1 MSEMT
6 GRYTAREWVEIDSFF
21 KELAKRTRKSGKISP
36 SRRANIMVEW
46 EAFDADVVIDAI
58 RLYLRMETTP
68 AQNERYLKGIMR
80 NKQKEKEKEAGA
92 YGKRGTDYQK
102 ETGAASG
109 DEGERLRRKYAA
121 GGGELAC
128 DF

>member
-1 MSEMT
+1 MSGT
-6 GRYTAREWVEIDSFF
+6 GRYTAGEQAEIDAFF
-21 KELAKRTRKSGKISP
+21 KELARRTRKAGRISP
-36 SRRANIMVEW
+36 SRRANIMAEW
-46 EAFDADVVIDAI
+46 EVFDVDVVMGAI
-58 RLYLRMETTP
+58 RLYLRMDTTP

-80 NKQKEKEKEAGA
+80 NRQKEKEAGA
-92 YGKRGTDYQK
+92 YGKRGTGYQQ
-102 ETGAASG
+102 ETGTASG

>member
-1 MSEMT
+1 MSEGT
-6 GRYTAREWVEIDSFF
+6 GRYTAGELTEIDSFF
-21 KELAKRTRKSGKISP
+21 QELARRTRKAGRISP
-36 SRRANIMVEW
+36 SRRANIMAEW
-46 EAFDADVVIDAI
+46 EAFDADVVMESLQ
-58 RLYLRMETTP
+58 LYLRMDTTP

-80 NKQKEKEKEAGA
+80 NKQKEKEAGA
-92 YGKRGTDYQK
+92 YGKRGTDHQL
-102 ETGAASG
+102 ETGTASG

>member
-21 KELAKRTRKSGKISP
+21 KELARRTRKAGRISP
-36 SRRANIMVEW
+36 SRRANIMAEW
-46 EAFDADVVIDAI
+46 EVFDVDVVMGAI
-58 RLYLRMETTP
+58 RLYLRMDTTP

-80 NKQKEKEKEAGA
+80 NRQKEKEAGA
-92 YGKRGTDYQK
+92 YGKRGTDYQQ
-102 ETGAASG
+102 ETGTASG

>member
-1 MSEMT
+1 MENRVQ
-6 GRYTAREWVEIDSFF
+6 RYNIEEHKIIDVFF

-58 RLYLRMETTP
+58 RLYLRMDTTP

-80 NKQKEKEKEAGA
+80 NKQKEKEAGA
-92 YGKRGTDYQK
+92 YGKRGTDYQQ
-102 ETGAASG
+102 ETGTASG

>member
-1 MSEMT
+1 MSEGT
-6 GRYTAREWVEIDSFF
+6 GRYTAGELAEIDSFF
-21 KELAKRTRKSGKISP
+21 QELARRTRKAGRISP
-36 SRRANIMVEW
+36 SRRANIMAEW
-46 EAFDADVVIDAI
+46 EAFDADIVMESL
-58 RLYLRMETTP
+58 RLYLRMDTTP

-80 NKQKEKEKEAGA
+80 NKQKEKEAGA
-92 YGKRGTDYQK
+92 YGKRRTDYQK
-102 ETGAASG
+102 ETGTASG

>member
-1 MSEMT
+1 MSEGT
-6 GRYTAREWVEIDSFF
+6 GRYTSGELTEIDSFF
-21 KELAKRTRKSGKISP
+21 QELARRTRKAGRISP
-36 SRRANIMVEW
+36 SRRANIMAEW
-46 EAFDADVVIDAI
+46 EAFDADIVMESL
-58 RLYLRMETTP
+58 RLYLRMDTAP

-80 NKQKEKEKEAGA
+80 NKQKEKEAGA
-92 YGKRGTDYQK
+92 YGKRRTDYRK
-102 ETGAASG
+102 ETGTASG